1 MYLKAFKTL
10 FLVNRMIP
18 PNFFKIMDDFV
29 QDLFGTFP
37 ELKTNPV
44 LLGVEEKTAESYQ
57 TIFDNVLVT
66 FPPCMMDILQENES
80 MFTESHTF
88 LPEVDFKVLW
98 NETITPTTKTTI
110 WKYLKLILFS
120 ILGHIDAFPEE
131 QMKEAMEQM
140 KHMFEPEKMKEMF
153 EGKEME
159 KELEEMMGGKIGAL
173 AKEIAQET
181 MSQEKDFKNMMK
193 DPSSIF
199 SLAST
204 IGDKIDK
211 KIKSGDLKES
221 ELIEEAAMMFQKIKG
236 MPGMSQF
243 ESMFQGKMNTGG
255 MKNKMDQQLK
265 KAKMKERLQQK
276 LANKK
281 EVKEPNP
288 EPDKP
293 KKKNKNKKNKHDVL
307 DT

>member
-1 MYLKAFKTL
+1 M
-10 FLVNRMIP
+10 
-18 PNFFKIMDDFV
+18 
-29 QDLFGTFP
+29 
-37 ELKTNPV
+37 
-44 LLGVEEKTAESYQ
+44 
-57 TIFDNVLVT
+57 
-66 FPPCMMDILQENES
+66 
-80 MFTESHTF
+80 
-88 LPEVDFKVLW
+88 
-98 NETITPTTKTTI
+98 
-110 WKYLKLILFS
+110 
-120 ILGHIDAFPEE
+120 
-131 QMKEAMEQM
+131 
-140 KHMFEPEKMKEMF
+140 
-153 EGKEME
+153 GKEE
-159 KELEEMMGGKIGAL
+159 
-173 AKEIAQET
+173 
-181 MSQEKDFKNMMK
+181 DFKNMMK
-193 DPSSIF
+193 DPSSLF

-243 ESMFQGKMNTGG
+243 EAMFQGKMNTSG

-276 LANKK
+276 LAKK
-281 EVKEPNP
+281 EPKPEIEKV

>member
-1 MYLKAFKTL
+1 
-10 FLVNRMIP
+10 MIP
-18 PNFFKIMDDFV
+18 PNFFKIIDDFV

-37 ELKTNPV
+37 ELKTNP
-44 LLGVEEKTAESYQ
+44 LLLAVQEKTPEAYQ
-57 TIFDNVLVT
+57 TVFDNVLAT
-66 FPPCMMDILQENES
+66 FPQSMMDILQENEDL
-80 MFTESHTF
+80 FKESHFF

-98 NETITPTTKTTI
+98 NETITESTKAVI

-120 ILGHIDAFPEE
+120 ILGHIDTPFPEAK
-131 QMKEAMEQM
+131 MKEAMDNM
-140 KHMFEPEKMKEMF
+140 KDMF
-153 EGKEME
+153 EGKEGLE
-159 KELEEMMGGKIGAL
+159 KELEGMMGGKIGAL
-173 AKEIAQET
+173 AKEIAEETIGQE
-181 MSQEKDFKNMMK
+181 QDFKKMMK
-193 DPSSIF
+193 DPSSLF

-204 IGDKIDK
+204 IGEKIDK

-243 ESMFQGKMNTGG
+243 ESMFQGKMNTTG

-276 LANKK
+276 LAAKK
-281 EVKEPNP
+281 EEKVDVP
-288 EPDKP
+288 EPEK
-293 KKKNKNKKNKHDVL
+293 KKKNKNKKNKHDSL

>member
-1 MYLKAFKTL
+1 
-10 FLVNRMIP
+10 MIP
-18 PNFFKIMDDFV
+18 PNFFKIIDDFV
-29 QDLFGTFP
+29 EDLFRTFP
-37 ELKTNPV
+37 ELKTNLV
-44 LLGVEEKTAESYQ
+44 LQEKTPESYQ

-66 FPPCMMDILQENES
+66 FPPCMMDILQENEEL
-80 MFTESHTF
+80 FKDSHFF

-98 NETITPTTKTTI
+98 NETITPTTKAI
-110 WKYLKLILFS
+110 LWKYLKLILFS
-120 ILGHIDAFPEE
+120 ILGHIDTPFPQEK
-131 QMKEAMEQM
+131 MKEAMDNM
-140 KHMFEPEKMKEMF
+140 KDMF
-153 EGKEME
+153 EGKEGLE
-159 KELEEMMGGKIGAL
+159 KELEGMMGGKIGAL
-173 AKEIAQET
+173 AKEIAEET
-181 MSQEKDFKNMMK
+181 IGKEEDFKAMMK
-193 DPSSIF
+193 DPSSLF

-204 IGDKIDK
+204 IGDKIEK

-243 ESMFQGKMNTGG
+243 ESMFQGKMNTTG

-276 LANKK
+276 LASKK
-281 EVKEPNP
+281 EEPKKEP
-288 EPDKP
+288 EPIDKP

>member
-1 MYLKAFKTL
+1 
-10 FLVNRMIP
+10 MIP
-18 PNFFKIMDDFV
+18 PNFFKIIDDFV

-37 ELKTNPV
+37 ELKTNPI
-44 LLGVEEKTAESYQ
+44 LLAVQEKTPEAYQ
-57 TIFDNVLVT
+57 TVFDNVLAT
-66 FPPCMMDILQENES
+66 FPQAMMDILQENEEL
-80 MFTESHTF
+80 FKESHFF
-88 LPEVDFKVLW
+88 LPEVDFKILW
-98 NETITPTTKTTI
+98 NETITPTTKAVI

-120 ILGHIDAFPEE
+120 ILGHIDTPFPEE
-131 QMKEAMEQM
+131 KMKEAMDNM
-140 KHMFEPEKMKEMF
+140 KNMF
-153 EGKEME
+153 EGKEGLE
-159 KELEEMMGGKIGAL
+159 KELEGMMGGKIGAL
-173 AKEIAQET
+173 AKEIAEETIGQE
-181 MSQEKDFKNMMK
+181 QDFKKMMK
-193 DPSSIF
+193 DPSSLF

-243 ESMFQGKMNTGG
+243 ESMFQGKMNTTG

-276 LANKK
+276 LAAKK
-281 EVKEPNP
+281 ETVP
-288 EPDKP
+288 EPEKTEP
-293 KKKNKNKKNKHDVL
+293 TEKKKKNKNKKNKHDSL

>member
-1 MYLKAFKTL
+1 
-10 FLVNRMIP
+10 MIP
-18 PNFFKIMDDFV
+18 PNFFKIIDDFV

-44 LLGVEEKTAESYQ
+44 LVGVQEKTPESYQ
-57 TIFDNVLVT
+57 SVFDNVLAT
-66 FPPCMMDILQENES
+66 FPPSMMDILQENEDL
-80 MFTESHTF
+80 FKESHIF
-88 LPEVDFKVLW
+88 LPGVDFKILW
-98 NETITPTTKTTI
+98 NETITYSTKATI

-120 ILGHIDAFPEE
+120 ILGHIDSPFPEE
-131 QMKEAMEQM
+131 KMKEAMDNM
-140 KHMFEPEKMKEMF
+140 KNMF
-153 EGKEME
+153 EGKEGLE
-159 KELEEMMGGKIGAL
+159 KELEGMMGGKIGSL
-173 AKEIAQET
+173 AKEIAEET
-181 MSQEKDFKNMMK
+181 MGNGDYKNMMK
-193 DPSSIF
+193 DPSSLF

-204 IGDKIDK
+204 IGDKIEK

-243 ESMFQGKMNTGG
+243 ESMFQGKMNTTG

-276 LANKK
+276 LAKK
-281 EVKEPNP
+281 EEKIEKVEKEVPEKKDP

-293 KKKNKNKKNKHDVL
+293 KKKNKKNKHDVL
-307 DT
+307 DI

>member
-1 MYLKAFKTL
+1 
-10 FLVNRMIP
+10 MIP
-18 PNFFKIMDDFV
+18 PNFFKIIDDFV

-37 ELKTNPV
+37 ELKTNPHLLAV
-44 LLGVEEKTAESYQ
+44 LEKTPEAYQ
-57 TIFDNVLVT
+57 AIFDNVLAT
-66 FPPCMMDILQENES
+66 FPPSMMDILQENEDL
-80 MFTESHTF
+80 FKESHFF

-98 NETITPTTKTTI
+98 NETITPTTKAI
-110 WKYLKLILFS
+110 LWKYLKLILFS
-120 ILGHIDAFPEE
+120 ILGHIDTPFPEAK
-131 QMKEAMEQM
+131 MKEAMDNM
-140 KHMFEPEKMKEMF
+140 KDMF
-153 EGKEME
+153 EGKEGLE
-159 KELEEMMGGKIGAL
+159 KELEGMMGGKIGAL
-173 AKEIAQET
+173 AKEIAEETIGQE
-181 MSQEKDFKNMMK
+181 QDFKKMMK
-193 DPSSIF
+193 DPSSLF

-243 ESMFQGKMNTGG
+243 EAMFQGKMNTTG

-276 LANKK
+276 LAAKK
-281 EVKEPNP
+281 VEP
-288 EPDKP
+288 EPEKTEP
-293 KKKNKNKKNKHDVL
+293 TEKKKKNKNKKNKHDSL

>member
-1 MYLKAFKTL
+1 MYRKEFKPL
-10 FLVNRMIP
+10 LLSMNMIP
-18 PNFFKIMDDFV
+18 PNFFKIIDDFV

-44 LLGVEEKTAESYQ
+44 LVDVQEKKPEAYQ

-66 FPPCMMDILQENES
+66 FPPCMMDLLQENEAL
-80 MFTESHTF
+80 FAETHFF

-98 NETITPTTKTTI
+98 NETITPTTKTTL

-120 ILGHIDAFPEE
+120 ILGHIDAPFPEE
-131 QMKEAMEQM
+131 KMKEAMDNM
-140 KHMFEPEKMKEMF
+140 KNMF
-153 EGKEME
+153 EGKEGLE
-159 KELEEMMGGKIGAL
+159 KELEGMMGGKIGAL
-173 AKEIAQET
+173 AKEIAEET
-181 MSQEKDFKNMMK
+181 IGKESDFKTMMK
-193 DPSSIF
+193 DPSSLF

-276 LANKK
+276 LASK
-281 EVKEPNP
+281 EKEKEHKEP
-288 EPDKP
+288 EPTDKP
-293 KKKNKNKKNKHDVL
+293 KKKNKNKKNKHDSL

>member
-1 MYLKAFKTL
+1 MYRKEFKPLL
-10 FLVNRMIP
+10 FTMNMIP
-18 PNFFKIMDDFV
+18 PNFFKIIDDFV

-37 ELKTNPV
+37 ELKTNP
-44 LLGVEEKTAESYQ
+44 LLISVQKKNPEAYQ

-66 FPPCMMDILQENES
+66 FPPCMMDLLQENEAL
-80 MFTESHTF
+80 FAETHFF
-88 LPEVDFKVLW
+88 LPEVDFKILW
-98 NETITPTTKTTI
+98 NETITPTTKTTL

-120 ILGHIDAFPEE
+120 ILGHIDAPFPEE
-131 QMKEAMEQM
+131 KMKEAMDNM
-140 KHMFEPEKMKEMF
+140 KNMF
-153 EGKEME
+153 EGKEGLE
-159 KELEEMMGGKIGAL
+159 KELEGMMGGKIGAL
-173 AKEIAQET
+173 AKEIAEET
-181 MSQEKDFKNMMK
+181 IGKEEDFKTMMK
-193 DPSSIF
+193 DPSSLF

-204 IGDKIDK
+204 IGDKIEK

-276 LANKK
+276 LASK
-281 EVKEPNP
+281 EKEKEPKEP
-288 EPDKP
+288 EPTDKP

-307 DT
+307 DA

>member
-1 MYLKAFKTL
+1 MYPKVFKPLL
-10 FLVNRMIP
+10 FSINMIP
-18 PNFFKIMDDFV
+18 PNFFKIIDDFV

-44 LLGVEEKTAESYQ
+44 LLAIEEKKPEAYQ
-57 TIFDNVLVT
+57 TVFDNVLVT
-66 FPPCMMDILQENES
+66 FPPCMMDLLQENES
-80 MFTESHTF
+80 LFTETHFF
-88 LPEVDFKVLW
+88 LPEVDFKILW
-98 NETITPTTKTTI
+98 NETITPTTKTTL

-120 ILGHIDAFPEE
+120 ILGHINAPFPEE
-131 QMKEAMEQM
+131 KMKEAMDNM
-140 KHMFEPEKMKEMF
+140 KNMF
-153 EGKEME
+153 EGKEGLE
-159 KELEEMMGGKIGAL
+159 KELEGMMSGKIGAL
-173 AKEIAQET
+173 AKEIAEET
-181 MSQEKDFKNMMK
+181 IGKEEDFKTMMK
-193 DPSSIF
+193 DPSSLF

-204 IGDKIDK
+204 IGDKIEK

-243 ESMFQGKMNTGG
+243 ESMFQGKMNTTG

-276 LANKK
+276 LASKTK
-281 EVKEPNP
+281 EKEPEKEP
-288 EPDKP
+288 ETIDKP
-293 KKKNKNKKNKHDVL
+293 KKKNKNKKNKHDSL

>member
-1 MYLKAFKTL
+1 MYRKEFKPLL
-10 FLVNRMIP
+10 FTMNMIP
-18 PNFFKIMDDFV
+18 PNFFKIIDDFV

-37 ELKTNPV
+37 ELKTNP
-44 LLGVEEKTAESYQ
+44 LLISVQKKNPEAYQ

-66 FPPCMMDILQENES
+66 FPPCMMDLLQENEAL
-80 MFTESHTF
+80 FAETHFF
-88 LPEVDFKVLW
+88 LPEVDFKILW
-98 NETITPTTKTTI
+98 NETITPTTKTTL

-120 ILGHIDAFPEE
+120 ILGHIDAPFPEE
-131 QMKEAMEQM
+131 KMKEAMDNM
-140 KHMFEPEKMKEMF
+140 KNMF
-153 EGKEME
+153 EGKEGLE
-159 KELEEMMGGKIGAL
+159 KELEGMMGGKIGAL
-173 AKEIAQET
+173 AKEIAEET
-181 MSQEKDFKNMMK
+181 IGKEEDFKTMMK
-193 DPSSIF
+193 DPSSLF

-204 IGDKIDK
+204 IGDKIEK

-276 LANKK
+276 LASK
-281 EVKEPNP
+281 EKEKEPKEP
-288 EPDKP
+288 EPTDKP
-293 KKKNKNKKNKHDVL
+293 KKKNKNKKNKHDSL

>member
-1 MYLKAFKTL
+1 
-10 FLVNRMIP
+10 MIP

-37 ELKTNPV
+37 ELKTNP
-44 LLGVEEKTAESYQ
+44 LLLAVQEKTPEAYQ
-57 TIFDNVLVT
+57 TVFDNVLAT
-66 FPPCMMDILQENES
+66 FPQSMMDILQENEDL
-80 MFTESHTF
+80 FKESHFF

-98 NETITPTTKTTI
+98 NETITESTKAVI

-120 ILGHIDAFPEE
+120 ILGHIDTPFPEAK
-131 QMKEAMEQM
+131 MKEAMDNM
-140 KHMFEPEKMKEMF
+140 KDMF
-153 EGKEME
+153 EGKEGLE
-159 KELEEMMGGKIGAL
+159 KELEGMMGGKIGAL
-173 AKEIAQET
+173 AKEIAEETIGQE
-181 MSQEKDFKNMMK
+181 QDFKKMMK
-193 DPSSIF
+193 DPSSLF

-204 IGDKIDK
+204 IGEKIDK

-243 ESMFQGKMNTGG
+243 ESMFQGKMNTTG

-276 LANKK
+276 LAAKK
-281 EVKEPNP
+281 EEKVDVP
-288 EPDKP
+288 EPEK
-293 KKKNKNKKNKHDVL
+293 KKKNKNKKNKHDSL

>member
-1 MYLKAFKTL
+1 
-10 FLVNRMIP
+10 MIP
-18 PNFFKIMDDFV
+18 PNFFKIIDDFV

-37 ELKTNPV
+37 ELKTNPI
-44 LLGVEEKTAESYQ
+44 LLAVQEKTPEAYQ
-57 TIFDNVLVT
+57 TVFDNVLAT
-66 FPPCMMDILQENES
+66 FPQSMMDILQENEEL
-80 MFTESHTF
+80 FKESHFF
-88 LPEVDFKVLW
+88 LPEVDFKILW
-98 NETITPTTKTTI
+98 NETITPTTKAVI

-120 ILGHIDAFPEE
+120 ILGHIDTPFPEE
-131 QMKEAMEQM
+131 KMKEAMDNM
-140 KHMFEPEKMKEMF
+140 KNMF
-153 EGKEME
+153 EGKEGLE
-159 KELEEMMGGKIGAL
+159 KELEGMMGGKIGAL
-173 AKEIAQET
+173 AKEIAEETIGQE
-181 MSQEKDFKNMMK
+181 QDFKKMMK
-193 DPSSIF
+193 DPSSLF

-243 ESMFQGKMNTGG
+243 ESMFQGKMNTTG

-276 LANKK
+276 LAAKK
-281 EVKEPNP
+281 ETVP
-288 EPDKP
+288 EPKDPEPTEK
-293 KKKNKNKKNKHDVL
+293 KKKNKNKKNKHDSL

>member
-1 MYLKAFKTL
+1 MYKEFKTL
-10 FLVNRMIP
+10 FFSIIMIP
-18 PNFFKIMDDFV
+18 PNFFKIIDDFV
-29 QDLFGTFP
+29 QDLFVTFP
-37 ELKTNPV
+37 ELKTNPI
-44 LLGVEEKTAESYQ
+44 LLAIQEKNAEAYQ
-57 TIFDNVLVT
+57 TVFDNVLIT
-66 FPPCMMDILQENES
+66 FPPCMMDLLQENES
-80 MFTESHTF
+80 LFAESHFF
-88 LPEVDFKVLW
+88 LPEVDFKILW
-98 NETITPTTKTTI
+98 NETITNTTKTTI

-120 ILGHIDAFPEE
+120 ILGHIDAPFPEE
-131 QMKEAMEQM
+131 KMKEAMDNM
-140 KHMFEPEKMKEMF
+140 KNMF
-153 EGKEME
+153 EGKEGLE
-159 KELEEMMGGKIGAL
+159 KELEGMMGGKIGAL
-173 AKEIAQET
+173 AKEIAEET
-181 MSQEKDFKNMMK
+181 IGKEEDFKTMMK
-193 DPSSIF
+193 DPSSLF

-204 IGDKIDK
+204 IGDKIEK

-243 ESMFQGKMNTGG
+243 ESMFQGKMNTTG

-276 LANKK
+276 LANKNEEPKPK
-281 EVKEPNP
+281 ETKDP

>member
-1 MYLKAFKTL
+1 MYHKEFKPLL
-10 FLVNRMIP
+10 FSINMIP
-18 PNFFKIMDDFV
+18 PNFFKIIDDFV
-29 QDLFGTFP
+29 EDLFRTFP
-37 ELKTNPV
+37 ELKTNH
-44 LLGVEEKTAESYQ
+44 LLQEKTPESYQ
-57 TIFDNVLVT
+57 TIFDNVLAT
-66 FPPCMMDILQENES
+66 FPSCMMDILQENEEL
-80 MFTESHTF
+80 FKESHFF

-98 NETITPTTKTTI
+98 NETITPTTKAVI

-120 ILGHIDAFPEE
+120 ILGHIDTPFPQEK
-131 QMKEAMEQM
+131 MKEAMDNM
-140 KHMFEPEKMKEMF
+140 KDMF
-153 EGKEME
+153 EGKEGLE
-159 KELEEMMGGKIGAL
+159 KELEGMMGGKIGAL
-173 AKEIAQET
+173 AKEIAEET
-181 MSQEKDFKNMMK
+181 IGKEEDFKSMMK
-193 DPSSIF
+193 DPSSLF

-204 IGDKIDK
+204 IGDKIEK

-243 ESMFQGKMNTGG
+243 ESMFQGKMNTTG

-276 LANKK
+276 LASKK
-281 EVKEPNP
+281 EEPKKEP
-288 EPDKP
+288 EPIDKP

>member
-1 MYLKAFKTL
+1 
-10 FLVNRMIP
+10 MIP
-18 PNFFKIMDDFV
+18 PNFFKIIDDFV

-37 ELKTNPV
+37 ELKTNPI
-44 LLGVEEKTAESYQ
+44 LLAVQEKTPEAYQ
-57 TIFDNVLVT
+57 TVFDNVLAT
-66 FPPCMMDILQENES
+66 FPQAMMDILQENEEL
-80 MFTESHTF
+80 FKESHFF
-88 LPEVDFKVLW
+88 LPEVDFKILW
-98 NETITPTTKTTI
+98 NETITPTTKAVI

-120 ILGHIDAFPEE
+120 ILGHIDTPFPEE
-131 QMKEAMEQM
+131 KMKEAMDNM
-140 KHMFEPEKMKEMF
+140 KNMF
-153 EGKEME
+153 EGKEGLE
-159 KELEEMMGGKIGAL
+159 KELEGMMGGKIGAL
-173 AKEIAQET
+173 AKEIAEETIGQE
-181 MSQEKDFKNMMK
+181 QDFKKMMK
-193 DPSSIF
+193 DPSSLF

-243 ESMFQGKMNTGG
+243 ESMFQGKMNTTG

-276 LANKK
+276 LAAKK
-281 EVKEPNP
+281 VEPEKT
-288 EPDKP
+288 EPTEK
-293 KKKNKNKKNKHDVL
+293 KKKNKNKKNKHDSL

>member
-1 MYLKAFKTL
+1 
-10 FLVNRMIP
+10 MIP
-18 PNFFKIMDDFV
+18 PNFFKIIDDFV

-37 ELKTNPV
+37 ELKTNPH
-44 LLGVEEKTAESYQ
+44 LEKTPEAYQ
-57 TIFDNVLVT
+57 AIFDNVLAT
-66 FPPCMMDILQENES
+66 FPPAMMDILQENEEL
-80 MFTESHTF
+80 FKESHFF
-88 LPEVDFKVLW
+88 LPEVDFKILW
-98 NETITPTTKTTI
+98 NETITPTTKATL

-120 ILGHIDAFPEE
+120 ILGHIDTPFPEE
-131 QMKEAMEQM
+131 KMKEAMDNM
-140 KHMFEPEKMKEMF
+140 KDMF
-153 EGKEME
+153 EGKEGLE
-159 KELEEMMGGKIGAL
+159 KELEGMMGGKIGAL
-173 AKEIAQET
+173 AKEIAEETIGQE
-181 MSQEKDFKNMMK
+181 QDFKKMMK
-193 DPSSIF
+193 DPSSLF

-243 ESMFQGKMNTGG
+243 EAMFQGKMNTTG

-276 LANKK
+276 LAAKK
-281 EVKEPNP
+281 IPEPEQKEP
-288 EPDKP
+288 EKTEK

-307 DT
+307 DA